1 MPSLHPLGVW
11 ARTVQQH
18 GAGGMHH
25 PVRRGGGAAD
35 GGRAGA
41 QQQHESQSLGGA
53 DGAAALP
60 RVPGAAGPPHLRRA
74 HHRVQPH
81 VPLHVSVAVGGHQL
95 PGVPLHPGAARHLAL
110 PGAQHAPSPFPAGSL
125 SYRDAAHHHLRTL
138 ERRLHCFNWRHESST
153 RPVQQLWRFF
163 LALISHPPLSR
174 SLTLQC
180 ALYCAWSLSGARRL
194 HTLTGRA

>member
-1 MPSLHPLGVW
+1 MEPEVCTILFVEAVELLTEGEQEHNNNTSLSLSAGQTELPHCPVCLERLDHHISGVLTTVCNHTFHCTCLSQW
-11 ARTVQQH
+11 ADTSC
-18 GAGGMHH
+18 
-25 PVRRGGGAAD
+25 PVCRYILA
-35 GGRAGA
+35 
-41 QQQHESQSLGGA
+41 
-53 DGAAALP
+53 
-60 RVPGAAGPPHLRRA
+60 PPATSHCQ
-74 HHRVQPH
+74 V
-81 VPLHVSVAVGGHQL
+81 
-95 PGVPLHPGAARHLAL
+95 
-110 PGAQHAPSPFPAGSL
+110 AQHAPSPFPAGSL

-174 SLTLQC
+174 SLTLEC